1 MTLSLASLLEQPSVI
16 HLLERAYVS
25 QMLVMKEHG
34 GDQDLR
40 GSSHR
45 SVTPNI
51 HRRFYVIL
59 LSRI

>member
-1 MTLSLASLLEQPSVI
+1 MTFLLAPLLEQPSVI

-40 GSSHR
+40 GSGQQ
-45 SVTPNI
+45 SVTPNN
-51 HRRFYVIL
+51 HRRFCVIL